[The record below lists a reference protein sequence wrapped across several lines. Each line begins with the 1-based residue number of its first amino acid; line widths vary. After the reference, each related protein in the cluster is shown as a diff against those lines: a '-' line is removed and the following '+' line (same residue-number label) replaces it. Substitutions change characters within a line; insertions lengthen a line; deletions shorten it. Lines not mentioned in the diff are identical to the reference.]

1 MGPSPS
7 EFAALNQKL
16 KNERRRIPK
25 KTGNAAEASA
35 AVDASGHPVVLT
47 PPRPRGRPKKEKA
60 TELKNKKVKDKNA
73 KDKLKGKKVKDKSAK
88 KDSKKK
94 KKTDLGP

>member
-1 MGPSPS
+1 M
-7 EFAALNQKL
+7 
-16 KNERRRIPK
+16 
-25 KTGNAAEASA
+25 
-35 AVDASGHPVVLT
+35 VLT

-94 KKTDLGP
+94 KMILDLEPEALLNSIMEQAVIMEVC